1 MRDIKWYLKPD
12 SQLLIFHA
20 RNSISPFCC
29 TFLLLLRQ
37 LKGLLMAVLAGD
49 IQKPGQKTAAW
60 SKAASVVLIKIC
72 KPNGDNKL
80 SPY

>member
-1 MRDIKWYLKPD
+1 MEVARARHKRYLKPD

-20 RNSISPFCC
+20 RNSISPFGC

-60 SKAASVVLIKIC
+60 SKAASVEKNLRAKW
-72 KPNGDNKL
+72 
-80 SPY
+80 